1 MGLVVSPLTQETKMT
16 PNWKQT
22 AAAAIVTHE
31 APVSTI
37 SPDVELATELQR
49 LISLEKVAPGS
60 LAFANSVLNGLQ
72 KYGSFTPKQADA
84 VRNLIARS
92 NGQAEP
98 RPVEGPD
105 AALAASLRAAL
116 PNLPQKDVS
125 FASSLLSG
133 FERFGSFTD
142 RQRPYAEKFATL
154 YAAPAQVEE
163 PIRPAPKLYP
173 NICSKVNLN
182 GFSRFTVDK
191 LQLSL
196 KNDGSCIWL
205 KWDGRIIGSI
215 DSATFE
221 LRTTRRYATQYA
233 VDQGVAALDRIET
246 DPLAAA
252 RENGVL
258 TGRCSCCGRP
268 LTDPTSIAFGIGP
281 ICRERGFGIS
291 L

>member
-1 MGLVVSPLTQETKMT
+1 MT
-16 PNWKQT
+16 NWKQT
-22 AAAAIVTHE
+22 AAAAIVQ
-31 APVSTI
+31 APAAPAV
-37 SPDVELATELQR
+37 SPDVALATELQR
-49 LISLEKVAPGS
+49 LISMEKVAPGS

-105 AALAASLRAAL
+105 APLARALEAAL
-116 PNLPQKDVS
+116 PRIAPRDVD
-125 FASSLLSG
+125 FATSLLNG
-133 FERFGSFTD
+133 FKRYGSFTD
-142 RQRPYAEKFATL
+142 RQRPHAERLVYSATAIP
-154 YAAPAQVEE
+154 AAPS
-163 PIRPAPKLYP
+163 APEKPQAKRYP

-233 VDQGVAALDRIET
+233 IDRGVIQLDRIEV

-268 LTDPTSIAFGIGP
+268 LTDPVSIGFGIGP
-281 ICRERGFGIS
+281 ICRERGFGIM